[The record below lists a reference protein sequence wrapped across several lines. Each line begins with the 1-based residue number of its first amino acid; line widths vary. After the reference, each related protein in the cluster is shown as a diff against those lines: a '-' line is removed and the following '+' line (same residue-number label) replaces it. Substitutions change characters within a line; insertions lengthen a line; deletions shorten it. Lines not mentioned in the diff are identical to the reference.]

1 MQQENA
7 NMLRA
12 QLSWRSVEV
21 SCEFSNDLG
30 VATGRAFGEV
40 AQPEI
45 LLHALA
51 RMPSRMRASSVS
63 TFVLWM
69 MRPYLEAQIGSEFL
83 YGISGGR
90 RFAGSNGW
98 AAIAGHEIFGQTA
111 FHQFF
116 SGETGTEALLI
127 GRLEHGGTG
136 RNLRMKLGV
145 GHALVQSFGA
155 AQWRIVFGVEL
166 FGHKQI
172 ESHHIQLAERPGK
185 RFPLIGTYFRLSQPE
200 GSGGTIASGGA

>member
-69 MRPYLEAQIGSEFL
+69 MRPYLEAQMEASSSMASAVDGGL
-83 YGISGGR
+83 PGRMAGR
-90 RFAGSNGW
+90 RLPVMRFSVKQLFINFSAGRRARRRS
-98 AAIAGHEIFGQTA
+98 
-111 FHQFF
+111 
-116 SGETGTEALLI
+116 
-127 GRLEHGGTG
+127 
-136 RNLRMKLGV
+136 
-145 GHALVQSFGA
+145 
-155 AQWRIVFGVEL
+155 
-166 FGHKQI
+166 
-172 ESHHIQLAERPGK
+172 
-185 RFPLIGTYFRLSQPE
+185 
-200 GSGGTIASGGA
+200 